1 MTDWGFKHNVTRVL
15 LKANDIVLPIIRL
28 MKREDNRMCMG

>member
-1 MTDWGFKHNVTRVL
+1 
-15 LKANDIVLPIIRL
+15 LKANDIALPIIRL

>member
-1 MTDWGFKHNVTRVL
+1 L
-15 LKANDIVLPIIRL
+15 LKANDIALPIIRL